1 MTPRITLIKSYRNKE
16 TLRLLEL
23 QEVAELISQGE
34 YDTEVSMFRRDLPTM
49 RYDRVSNNGTLE
61 GYENWPKDL
70 PRICFAL
77 EQENRNHELVT
88 LGYTGFVLLEVNNL
102 TSYDEAVAIRRGAG
116 EMPQTLMA
124 FVGADG
130 LSVKIV
136 CRGELLEAVQTTP
149 PYGQPSSLGF
159 AACYRR
165 DARTQEGKRLPQAA
179 DFPLLSRRGQ
189 GWSDPPQHYSP
200 SYLIFPPS
208 SELIPLFHENLYE
221 RARLIYNG
229 QLGVTIEKL
238 EPLTQRICY
247 MSFDPQLV
255 YNPLATP
262 IYAKAEKPTAAISH
276 QTAYSQRTELSDR
289 DLYRSQKVIFEFN
302 LTKAYD
308 DTEGIADKDERS
320 HATLTRLAQYC
331 METGIP
337 MAVAQRQTMMR
348 SAYWDEELLVKKA
361 FENAYREEHVKKYME
376 KKGIQRTKTI
386 PPETL
391 LTMKINIFLNTNYE
405 LRKNVMRG
413 VAEYR
418 MRTGVGFSYQDL
430 TEEARNS
437 ITMRALEQGIRCW
450 DKDIRRYVN
459 SDDIERYDPVNDYLE
474 HLPKWDGNDRVTA
487 MAERV
492 PTEWEDWTC
501 LFHIWMRSMVAMW
514 LGKGQLTG
522 NALVPLLIGRQG
534 CGKSSFCR
542 ILLPR
547 DLLDYY
553 NDRINFKNE
562 QDLNLGLTSFALI
575 NLDEFDKIT
584 QRQQIVLKYLV
595 STADLKYRPPY
606 GKAYTSNRRYAS
618 FIGTT
623 NEQMPLTDPTG
634 SRRFVCVP
642 IDGDI
647 DFLTPVQHDQLY
659 AQLVQE
665 IRQGERYWLT
675 KEEERLLMEHNLQYQ
690 RLNGLGEMLM
700 AVIQKP
706 RNTASADDV
715 QGDGEGEWMSLKDLS
730 ALLKSHFKG
739 YKEDEGTFR
748 KIGNYLSRPEY
759 KFQSKH
765 TNTGTLYWVLRKV

>member
-23 QEVAELISQGE
+23 REVAELISQGE
-34 YDTEVSMFRRDLPTM
+34 YDDQVSTFRRDLPTM
-49 RYDRVSNNGTLE
+49 RYAHVSNNGTLE

-88 LGYTGFVLLEVNNL
+88 RGYTGLVLLEVNNL
-102 TSYDEAVAIRRGAG
+102 TSFDEAEAVRRGAG

-136 CRGELLEAVQTTP
+136 CRGELLEAVQVEAVQTTP
-149 PYGQPSSLGF
+149 PYGQPLL
-159 AACYRR
+159 
-165 DARTQEGKRLPQAA
+165 TQEGKRLP
-179 DFPLLSRRGQ
+179 LSDEQ
-189 GWSDPPQHYSP
+189 
-200 SYLIFPPS
+200 IA
-208 SELIPLFHENLYE
+208 LFHENLYE

-247 MSFDPQLV
+247 MSSDPKLV

-262 IYAKAEKPTAAISH
+262 IYAKAEKPTVAISH
-276 QTAYSQRTELSDR
+276 QTAYQRTEVSDR
-289 DLYRSQKVIFEFN
+289 DLYRSQQVIFEFN

-308 DTEGIADKDERS
+308 DTEGIADKEERR

-331 METGIP
+331 QETGIP
-337 MAVAQRQTMMR
+337 MAVAQRQTIMQ
-348 SAYWDEELLVKKA
+348 SAYWGEEQLVKKV
-361 FENAYREEHVKKYME
+361 FENAYREEHVRKYME

-391 LTMKINIFLNTNYE
+391 LTMKINIFLNANYE

-474 HLPKWDGNDRVTA
+474 HLPKWDGKDRVTA
-487 MAERV
+487 MAERI
-492 PTEWEDWTC
+492 PTEWEDWTH
-501 LFHIWMRSMVAMW
+501 LFHVWMRSMVAMW

-634 SRRFVCVP
+634 SRRFICVP

-659 AQLVQE
+659 AQLMLE
-665 IRQGERYWLT
+665 ICQGERYWLT
-675 KEEERLLMEHNLQYQ
+675 KEEERSLMEHNLQYQ

-706 RNTASADDV
+706 RNTASTDDV
-715 QGDGEGEWMSLKDLS
+715 QGEGEGEWMSLKDLS
-730 ALLKSHFKG
+730 ALLKTHFKG

-765 TNTGTLYWVLRKV
+765 TNAGTLYWVIRKV

>member
-23 QEVAELISQGE
+23 QEVAELISQGK
-34 YDTEVSMFRRDLPTM
+34 YDTEVSTFRRDLPTM
-49 RYDRVSNNGTLE
+49 RYAHVSNNGTLE

-88 LGYTGFVLLEVNNL
+88 RGYTGLVLLEVNNL
-102 TSYDEAVAIRRGAG
+102 TSYDEAEAVRRGAG

-136 CRGELLEAVQTTP
+136 CRGEMIEAVQVEAVQTTP
-149 PYGQPSSLGF
+149 PYGQPLL
-159 AACYRR
+159 
-165 DARTQEGKRLPQAA
+165 TQEGKGLP
-179 DFPLLSRRGQ
+179 LSAEQ
-189 GWSDPPQHYSP
+189 
-200 SYLIFPPS
+200 IA
-208 SELIPLFHENLYE
+208 LFHENLYE

-238 EPLTQRICY
+238 APLTQRICY
-247 MSFDPQLV
+247 MSSDPRLV
-255 YNPLATP
+255 YNSLATP
-262 IYAKAEKPTAAISH
+262 IYAKAEKPTVSISH
-276 QTAYSQRTELSDR
+276 QTAYSQRTEVSDR
-289 DLYRSQKVIFEFN
+289 DLYRSQQVIFEFN

-308 DTEGIADKDERS
+308 DTEGIADKEERR
-320 HATLTRLAQYC
+320 HATLKRLVQYC
-331 METGIP
+331 QETGIP
-337 MAVAQRQTMMR
+337 MAVAQRQTIMQ
-348 SAYWDEELLVKKA
+348 SAYWGEEQLVKKV

-391 LTMKINIFLNTNYE
+391 LT
-405 LRKNVMRG
+405 G

-474 HLPKWDGNDRVTA
+474 HLPKWDEKDRVTA

-492 PTEWEDWTC
+492 PTEWADWTH

-547 DLLDYY
+547 DLMDYY

-562 QDLNLGLTSFALI
+562 QDLNLGLSSFALI
-575 NLDEFDKIT
+575 NLDEFDRVT

-634 SRRFVCVP
+634 SRRFVCVG

-675 KEEERLLMEHNLQYQ
+675 KEEERSLMEHNLQYQ

-700 AVIQKP
+700 AVVQRP
-706 RNTASADDV
+706 RNDE
-715 QGDGEGEWMSLKDLS
+715 EGEWLSINDLS
-730 ALLKSHFKG
+730 SILKNHFKG

-765 TNTGTLYWVLRKV
+765 TNAGALYWVMRKV

>member
-1 MTPRITLIKSYRNKE
+1 MKARTTLIKNYRNKE
-16 TLRLLEL
+16 TLRLVEL
-23 QEVAELISQGE
+23 QEVADFIRNGAFKEQ
-34 YDTEVSMFRRDLPTM
+34 VSEFRSVFPLMTFA
-49 RYDRVSNNGTLE
+49 DRNDEGTLT
-61 GYENWPKDL
+61 GYVNWPKNL

-77 EQENRNHELVT
+77 EQEHRNGERIT
-88 LGYTGFVLLEVNNL
+88 RGYTGLVLLEVNNL
-102 TSYDEAVAIRRGAG
+102 ASHDEADAVRRGAA

-130 LSVKIV
+130 QSVKIV
-136 CRGELLEAVQTTP
+136 CQGELFP
-149 PYGQPSSLGF
+149 GGS
-159 AACYRR
+159 
-165 DARTQEGKRLPQAA
+165 RLPE
-179 DFPLLSRRGQ
+179 
-189 GWSDPPQHYSP
+189 SDVE
-200 SYLIFPPS
+200 IA
-208 SELIPLFHENLYE
+208 LFHENLYE

-229 QLGVTIEKL
+229 QLGVTVEKL
-238 EPLTQRICY
+238 EPTTQRICY
-247 MSFDPQLV
+247 MSSDPGLV
-255 YNPLATP
+255 YNPMATP
-262 IYAKAEKPTAAISH
+262 IYAKAEKATESITH
-276 QTAYSQRTELSDR
+276 QRSALEQTESYERYKSMHAVYEFSLS
-289 DLYRSQKVIFEFN
+289 
-302 LTKAYD
+302 KAYD
-308 DTEGIADKDERS
+308 DTEGIADKDERH
-320 HATLTRLAQYC
+320 HAILSRLAQYC
-331 METGIP
+331 METGLA
-337 MAVAQRQTMMR
+337 MAPAMRQTLMKSMF
-348 SAYWDEELLVKKA
+348 WDEEDLVKKV
-361 FENAYREEHVKKYME
+361 FENAYREELVERYME

-391 LTMKINIFLNTNYE
+391 LTMKINIFLNSNYE

-418 MRTGVGFSYQDL
+418 TRTGIGFSFQDL

-459 SDDIERYDPVNDYLE
+459 SDDIERYDPVNDYLD
-474 HLPKWDGNDRVTA
+474 HLPRWDGKDRVTPL
-487 MAERV
+487 AERV
-492 PTEWEDWTC
+492 PTEWKEWTH

-547 DLLDYY
+547 ELQDYY

-562 QDLNLGLTSFALI
+562 NDLNLGLSSFGLI
-575 NLDEFDKIT
+575 NLDEFDRVT

-623 NEQMPLTDPTG
+623 NEQTPLTDPSG
-634 SRRFVCVP
+634 SRRFLCVF

-647 DFLTPVQHDQLY
+647 DFETPVQHDQLF
-659 AQLVQE
+659 AQLMDE

-675 KEEERLLMEHNLQYQ
+675 KEEERALMEHNLQYQ

-700 AVIQKP
+700 AVVQKP
-706 RNTASADDV
+706 RVAASDV
-715 QGDGEGEWMSLKDLS
+715 QSEEGQWMSLKDLS
-730 ALLKSHFKG
+730 ALLKSKFKG
-739 YKEDEGTFR
+739 YKEDTGSFQ
-748 KIGNYLSRPEY
+748 KIGSYLNRPEY
-759 KFQSKH
+759 KFQSHH
-765 TNTGTLYWVLRKV
+765 TKAGTMYWVKVRV

>member
-23 QEVAELISQGE
+23 REVAELISQGE
-34 YDTEVSMFRRDLPTM
+34 YDDQVSTFRRDLPTM
-49 RYDRVSNNGTLE
+49 RYAHVSN
-61 GYENWPKDL
+61 
-70 PRICFAL
+70 
-77 EQENRNHELVT
+77 QENRNHELVT
-88 LGYTGFVLLEVNNL
+88 RGYTGLVLLEVNNL
-102 TSYDEAVAIRRGAG
+102 TGYDEAEAVRRGAG

-130 LSVKIV
+130 MSVKIV
-136 CRGELLEAVQTTP
+136 CRGELLETVQEKAVQVEAVQTTP
-149 PYGQPSSLGF
+149 PYGQPLL
-159 AACYRR
+159 
-165 DARTQEGKRLPQAA
+165 TQEGKRLP
-179 DFPLLSRRGQ
+179 LSAEQ
-189 GWSDPPQHYSP
+189 
-200 SYLIFPPS
+200 IA
-208 SELIPLFHENLYE
+208 LFHENLYE

-247 MSFDPQLV
+247 MSSDPRLV

-262 IYAKAEKPTAAISH
+262 IYAKAEKPTVAISH
-276 QTAYSQRTELSDR
+276 QTAYSQRTEVSDR
-289 DLYRSQKVIFEFN
+289 DLYRSQQVIFEFN

-308 DTEGIADKDERS
+308 DTEGIADKEERR

-331 METGIP
+331 QETGIP
-337 MAVAQRQTMMR
+337 MAVAQRQTIMQ
-348 SAYWDEELLVKKA
+348 SAYLGEEQLVKKV

-391 LTMKINIFLNTNYE
+391 LTMKINIFLNANYE

-474 HLPKWDGNDRVTA
+474 HLPKWDEKDRVTA
-487 MAERV
+487 MAKRI
-492 PTEWEDWTC
+492 PTEWTDWTH

-547 DLLDYY
+547 DLMDYY

-562 QDLNLGLTSFALI
+562 QDLNLGLSSFALI
-575 NLDEFDKIT
+575 NLDEFDRVT

-634 SRRFVCVP
+634 SRRFVCVG

-675 KEEERLLMEHNLQYQ
+675 KEEERSLMEHNLQYQ

-700 AVIQKP
+700 AVVQRP
-706 RNTASADDV
+706 RSDE
-715 QGDGEGEWMSLKDLS
+715 EGEWLSLNDLS
-730 ALLKSHFKG
+730 SMLKNHFKG

-765 TNTGTLYWVLRKV
+765 TNAGALYWVMRKV

>member
-1 MTPRITLIKSYRNKE
+1 MIKRITIIKNYRNKE
-16 TLRLLEL
+16 TLRLVEL
-23 QEVAELISQGE
+23 QEVASIIRRGE
-34 YDTEVSMFRRDLPTM
+34 YMEEVGKFRNDLPLMTFAQ
-49 RYDRVSNNGTLE
+49 RSNDGSFS
-61 GYENWPKDL
+61 GYVNWPKDL

-77 EQENRNHELVT
+77 EQEHRKGERVT
-88 LGYTGFVLLEVNNL
+88 KGYTGLVLLEVNNL
-102 TSYDEAVAIRRGAG
+102 TGSDEADAVRNGAA

-130 LSVKIV
+130 KSVKII
-136 CRGELLEAVQTTP
+136 CRGELFPNE
-149 PYGQPSSLGF
+149 S
-159 AACYRR
+159 
-165 DARTQEGKRLPQAA
+165 KRLDA
-179 DFPLLSRRGQ
+179 DTLPTEEQ
-189 GWSDPPQHYSP
+189 D
-200 SYLIFPPS
+200 IT
-208 SELIPLFHENLYE
+208 LFHENLYE
-221 RARLIYNG
+221 RARMIYNG

-238 EPLTQRICY
+238 EPMPQRICY
-247 MSFDPQLV
+247 MSYDSSLIF
-255 YNPLATP
+255 NPLATP
-262 IYAKAEKPTAAISH
+262 IYAKVEKPTESLNR
-276 QTAYSQRTELSDR
+276 QTSAMEPVDA
-289 DLYRSQKVIFEFN
+289 DLYRNMHAIFEFN
-302 LTKAYD
+302 LSKAYD
-308 DTEGIADKDERS
+308 DTEGIADDEERR
-320 HATLTRLAQYC
+320 HALLSRLAQYC
-331 METGIP
+331 QETGLA
-337 MAVAQRQTMMR
+337 MAPAMRQAIMKAQF
-348 SAYWDEELLVKKA
+348 WDEDDLVKKV
-361 FENAYREEHVKKYME
+361 FENAYREEHVKKYMQR
-376 KKGIQRTKTI
+376 KGIQRTKTI

-418 MRTGVGFSYQDL
+418 MRTGVGFSFQDL

-474 HLPKWDGNDRVTA
+474 HLPRWDGKDRVTPL
-487 MAERV
+487 AERI
-492 PTEWEDWTC
+492 PTEWKEWTH

-547 DLLDYY
+547 DLQDYY

-562 QDLNLGLTSFALI
+562 NDLNLGLSSFGLI
-575 NLDEFDKIT
+575 NLDEFDRVT

-606 GKAYTSNRRYAS
+606 GKAYTTNRRYAS

-623 NEQMPLTDPTG
+623 NEQTPLTDPSG
-634 SRRFVCVP
+634 SRRFLCVL

-647 DFLTPVQHDQLY
+647 DFETPVQHNQLF
-659 AQLVQE
+659 AQLMHE
-665 IRQGERYWLT
+665 IRHGERYWLT
-675 KEEERLLMEHNLQYQ
+675 KEEERALMEHNLQYQ

-700 AVIQKP
+700 AVVQKP
-706 RNTASADDV
+706 RVAATENSE
-715 QGDGEGEWMSLKDLS
+715 EGEWMSLKDLS

-739 YKEDEGTFR
+739 YKEDTTSFQ
-748 KIGNYLSRPEY
+748 KIGNYLNRPEY

-765 TNTGTLYWVLRKV
+765 TTSGNYYWVKLKV

>member
-1 MTPRITLIKSYRNKE
+1 MASRITLVKSYRNKE

-23 QEVAELISQGE
+23 QEVAELIRSGE
-34 YDTEVSMFRRDLPTM
+34 YDRQVAEFRRDLPTM
-49 RYDRVSNNGTLE
+49 TYATIGTNGTIE
-61 GYENWPKDL
+61 GYENWPKEL

-88 LGYTGFVLLEVNNL
+88 RGYTGLVLLEVNNL
-102 TSYDEAVAIRRGAG
+102 TGNDEAEAIRRGAG

-130 LSVKIV
+130 QSVKIV
-136 CRGELLEAVQTTP
+136 CRGELLEVREN
-149 PYGQPSSLGF
+149 YSL
-159 AACYRR
+159 
-165 DARTQEGKRLPQAA
+165 TSHLS
-179 DFPLLSRRGQ
+179 PLT
-189 GWSDPPQHYSP
+189 
-200 SYLIFPPS
+200 
-208 SELIPLFHENLYE
+208 SETIPLFHENLYE

-229 QLGVTIEKL
+229 QLGVTVEKL

-247 MSFDPQLV
+247 MSSDPQMV

-276 QTAYSQRTELSDR
+276 QTSYGQRTEVSDR
-289 DLYRSQKVIFEFN
+289 DIYRSHQVIFEFN

-308 DTEGIADKDERS
+308 DTEGIADKEERR
-320 HATLTRLAQYC
+320 HATLSRLAQYC
-331 METGIP
+331 QETGIP
-337 MAVAQRQTMMR
+337 MAVSQRQAMMK
-348 SAYWDEELLVKKA
+348 SDFWDEHELVKKV
-361 FENAYREEHVKKYME
+361 FENAYREEHVKKYLE
-376 KKGIQRTKTI
+376 RKGIQRTKTI

-391 LTMKINIFLNTNYE
+391 LTMKINIFLNSNYE

-418 MRTGVGFSYQDL
+418 MRTGIGFSFQDL

-459 SDDIERYDPVNDYLE
+459 SEDIQRYDPLNDYLE
-474 HLPKWDGNDRVTA
+474 HLPAWDGKDRVTA
-487 MAERV
+487 LAERV
-492 PTEWEDWTC
+492 PTEWTDWTH

-547 DLLDYY
+547 DLQDYY

-562 QDLNLGLTSFALI
+562 SDLNLGLTSFGLI

-623 NEQMPLTDPTG
+623 NDQTPLTDPTG
-634 SRRFVCVP
+634 SRRFVCVG

-647 DFLTPVQHDQLY
+647 DFETPVQHDQLF
-659 AQLVQE
+659 AQLRQE
-665 IRQGERYWLT
+665 IRGGERYWLT
-675 KEEERLLMEHNLQYQ
+675 KNEERTLMEHNLQYQ

-700 AVIQKP
+700 SIIQKP
-706 RNTASADDV
+706 RSDE
-715 QGDGEGEWMSLKDLS
+715 EGVWISLKDLS
-730 ALLKSHFKG
+730 ALLKKHFKG

-748 KIGNYLSRPEY
+748 KIGNYLNRPEY
-759 KFQSKH
+759 KFLSKRV
-765 TNTGTLYWVLRKV
+765 TAGMIYCVKLRV

>member
-1 MTPRITLIKSYRNKE
+1 MKARTTLIKNYRNKE
-16 TLRLLEL
+16 TLRLVEL
-23 QEVAELISQGE
+23 QEVADFIRNGAFQEQ
-34 YDTEVSMFRRDLPTM
+34 VSEFRSVFPLMTFA
-49 RYDRVSNNGTLE
+49 DRNDEGTLT
-61 GYENWPKDL
+61 GYVNWPKNL

-77 EQENRNHELVT
+77 EQEHRNGERIT
-88 LGYTGFVLLEVNNL
+88 RGYTGLVLLEVNNL
-102 TSYDEAVAIRRGAG
+102 TSHDEADAVRKGAA

-130 LSVKIV
+130 QSVKIV
-136 CRGELLEAVQTTP
+136 CQGELFP
-149 PYGQPSSLGF
+149 GGS
-159 AACYRR
+159 
-165 DARTQEGKRLPQAA
+165 RLPE
-179 DFPLLSRRGQ
+179 
-189 GWSDPPQHYSP
+189 SDAE
-200 SYLIFPPS
+200 IA
-208 SELIPLFHENLYE
+208 LFHENLYE

-229 QLGVTIEKL
+229 QLGVTVEKL
-238 EPLTQRICY
+238 EPTTQRICY
-247 MSFDPQLV
+247 MSSDPGLV
-255 YNPLATP
+255 YNPMATP
-262 IYAKAEKPTAAISH
+262 IYAKAEKATESITH
-276 QTAYSQRTELSDR
+276 QRSALEQTESYERYKSMHTVYEFSLS
-289 DLYRSQKVIFEFN
+289 
-302 LTKAYD
+302 KAYD
-308 DTEGIADKDERS
+308 DTEGIADKDERH
-320 HATLTRLAQYC
+320 HAILSRLAQYC
-331 METGIP
+331 METGLA
-337 MAVAQRQTMMR
+337 MAPAMRQTLMKSMF
-348 SAYWDEELLVKKA
+348 WDEEDLVKKV
-361 FENAYREEHVKKYME
+361 FENAYREELMERYME

-391 LTMKINIFLNTNYE
+391 LTMKINIFLNSNYE

-418 MRTGVGFSYQDL
+418 TRTGIGFSFQDL

-459 SDDIERYDPVNDYLE
+459 SDDIERYDPVNDYLD
-474 HLPKWDGNDRVTA
+474 HLPRWDGKDRVTPL
-487 MAERV
+487 AERV
-492 PTEWEDWTC
+492 PTEWKEWTH

-547 DLLDYY
+547 ELQDYY

-562 QDLNLGLTSFALI
+562 NDLNLGLSSFGLI
-575 NLDEFDKIT
+575 NLDEFDRVT

-606 GKAYTSNRRYAS
+606 GKAYTTNRRYAS

-623 NEQMPLTDPTG
+623 NEQTPLTDPSG
-634 SRRFVCVP
+634 SRRFLCVF

-647 DFLTPVQHDQLY
+647 DFETPVQHDQLF
-659 AQLVQE
+659 AQLMDE

-675 KEEERLLMEHNLQYQ
+675 KEEERALMEHNLQYQ

-700 AVIQKP
+700 AVVQKP
-706 RNTASADDV
+706 RVAASDV
-715 QGDGEGEWMSLKDLS
+715 QSEEGQWMSLKDLS
-730 ALLKSHFKG
+730 ALLKSKFKG
-739 YKEDEGTFR
+739 YKEDTGSFQ
-748 KIGNYLSRPEY
+748 KIGSYLNRPEY

-765 TNTGTLYWVLRKV
+765 TTAGNFYWVKVRV

>member
-1 MTPRITLIKSYRNKE
+1 MAPRITIVKNYRNKE
-16 TLRLLEL
+16 TLRLVEMQEL
-23 QEVAELISQGE
+23 AEMIRQGE
-34 YDTEVSMFRRDLPTM
+34 YEHQVTEFRRELPLKT
-49 RYDRVSNNGTLE
+49 YVSRSSDGTLE
-61 GYENWPKDL
+61 GYANWPKEL

-88 LGYTGFVLLEVNNL
+88 LSYTGLVLLEVNNL
-102 TSYDEAVAIRRGAG
+102 TGQDEAAAVRRGAG

-130 LSVKIV
+130 QSVKIV
-136 CRGELLEAVQTTP
+136 CRGELLEERGKWNVERDYSQPQDTP
-149 PYGQPSSLGF
+149 PSDISPSSF
-159 AACYRR
+159 HS
-165 DARTQEGKRLPQAA
+165 
-179 DFPLLSRRGQ
+179 PL
-189 GWSDPPQHYSP
+189 
-200 SYLIFPPS
+200 S
-208 SELIPLFHENLYE
+208 SEELLLFHENLYE

-229 QLGVTIEKL
+229 QLGVTVEKL
-238 EPLTQRICY
+238 EPSPRRICY
-247 MSFDPQLV
+247 MSHDQQLV

-262 IYAKAEKPTAAISH
+262 IYAKAEKPSENLVR
-276 QTAYSQRTELSDR
+276 QSPSQERMDSREETER
-289 DLYRSQKVIFEFN
+289 HRSNQIVYEYN

-308 DTEGIADKDERS
+308 DTEGIADKAERR
-320 HATLTRLAQYC
+320 HATLKRLAAYC
-331 METGIP
+331 QETGIP
-337 MAVAQRQTMMR
+337 MGTAQWQAMMEPSFWGDR
-348 SAYWDEELLVKKA
+348 ELVRKV

-376 KKGIQRTKTI
+376 KKGIQRTKNI

-391 LTMKINIFLNTNYE
+391 LTMKINIFLNENYD

-418 MRTGVGFSYQDL
+418 MRTGIGFSYSDL

-459 SDDIERYDPVNDYLE
+459 SDDIRRYDPVNDYLE
-474 HLPKWDGNDRVTA
+474 HLPKWDGKDRVTA
-487 MAERV
+487 LAQRV
-492 PTEWEDWTC
+492 PTEYGEWTH

-547 DLLDYY
+547 DLQDYY

-562 QDLNLGLTSFALI
+562 SDLNLGLTSFALI
-575 NLDEFDKIT
+575 NLDEFDRVT

-623 NEQMPLTDPTG
+623 NEQSPLTDPSG
-634 SRRFVCVP
+634 SRRFVCCLV
-642 IDGDI
+642 DGDI
-647 DFLTPVQHDQLY
+647 DFLSPVQHDQLY
-659 AQLVQE
+659 AQLMQE
-665 IRQGERYWLT
+665 IGDGERYWLT
-675 KEEERLLMEHNLQYQ
+675 KEEERSLMEHNLQYQ

-706 RNTASADDV
+706 RQDE
-715 QGDGEGEWMSLKDLS
+715 EGEWMTLKDLS
-730 ALLKSHFKG
+730 ALLKKHFCG
-739 YKEDEGTFR
+739 YKEEPNSFQ

-765 TNTGTLYWVLRKV
+765 TNAGALYWVMPRV

>member
-1 MTPRITLIKSYRNKE
+1 MAPRITLIKSYRNKE

-34 YDTEVSMFRRDLPTM
+34 YDAEVSTFRRDLPTM
-49 RYDRVSNNGTLE
+49 QYARVSNNGTLE

-77 EQENRNHELVT
+77 EQENRNHELIT
-88 LGYTGFVLLEVNNL
+88 RGYTGLVLLEVNNL
-102 TSYDEAVAIRRGAG
+102 TGYDEAEAVRRGAA

-136 CRGELLEAVQTTP
+136 CRGELLEE
-149 PYGQPSSLGF
+149 S
-159 AACYRR
+159 
-165 DARTQEGKRLPQAA
+165 GKRKEERDYSQADISRSNYSA
-179 DFPLLSRRGQ
+179 TDISHSTFLFPL
-189 GWSDPPQHYSP
+189 
-200 SYLIFPPS
+200 S
-208 SELIPLFHENLYE
+208 SQEIPLFHENLYE

-247 MSFDPQLV
+247 MSSDPQLV

-262 IYAKAEKPTAAISH
+262 IYAKAEKPTNAISH
-276 QTAYSQRTELSDR
+276 QTSYIQTVGRSDS
-289 DLYRSQKVIFEFN
+289 DLYRNQKVVFEFN

-308 DTEGIADKDERS
+308 DTEGIADKEERS

-337 MAVAQRQTMMR
+337 MAIAQRQTMMR
-348 SAYWDEELLVKKA
+348 SAYWDQELLVKKA

-376 KKGIQRTKTI
+376 RKGIQRTKSI

-391 LTMKINIFLNTNYE
+391 LTMKINIFLNANYE

-474 HLPKWDGNDRVTA
+474 HLPKWDGKDRVTA

-492 PTEWEDWTC
+492 PTEWTDWTH

-547 DLLDYY
+547 DLMDYY

-575 NLDEFDKIT
+575 NLDEFDRVT

-618 FIGTT
+618 FIGAT

-675 KEEERLLMEHNLQYQ
+675 KEEERSLMEHNLQYQ

-700 AVIQKP
+700 AVVQRP
-706 RNTASADDV
+706 R
-715 QGDGEGEWMSLKDLS
+715 QYEEGEWLTIREISS
-730 ALLKSHFKG
+730 LLKTHFKG
-739 YKEDEGTFR
+739 YKEETSSFQ
-748 KIGNYLSRPEY
+748 KIGSYLSRPEY
-759 KFQSKH
+759 KFQNRR
-765 TNTGTLYWVLRKV
+765 NTSDTLYYVKRRV